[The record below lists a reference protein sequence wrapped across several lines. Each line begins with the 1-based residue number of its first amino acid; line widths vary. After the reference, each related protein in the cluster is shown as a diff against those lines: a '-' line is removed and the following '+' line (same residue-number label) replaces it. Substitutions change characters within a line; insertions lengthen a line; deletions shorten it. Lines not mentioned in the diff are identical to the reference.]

1 MGYPCWGAVCGLAW
15 FLMFSLVWVR
25 PARALAGQTVTCT
38 AVVETDADA
47 SYSESRLRG
56 TLRLTEIDGRPANVR
71 VQCSSFPGENAGER
85 FKAQFALAE
94 LPDNKYRL
102 SRNSKGVYLQAEYLG
117 SYQPLAASRAP
128 RFALYR
134 LRQRWSAVLRRWLPR
149 QLDGMETAMLLADK
163 SRLDD
168 AVQQAFRTAGVS
180 HLLAVSGLHLALL
193 CGLFSFGRRWKFYKP
208 LIILRGAVALF
219 YVLLTGVPVSVL
231 RAGLVFAVALA
242 GDFLLLPFDLLTA
255 TGFAAI
261 LMGLQNATRPAISA
275 FSCPSAPCW
284 AYRQPPR

>member
-1 MGYPCWGAVCGLAW
+1 
-15 FLMFSLVWVR
+15 MF
-25 PARALAGQTVTCT
+25 
-38 AVVETDADA
+38 VV
-47 SYSESRLRG
+47 
-56 TLRLTEIDGRPANVR
+56 
-71 VQCSSFPGENAGER
+71 PGENAGER
-85 FKAQFALAE
+85 FTARFALAE

-134 LRQRWSAVLRRWLPR
+134 LHQRWSAVLRRWLPR

-219 YVLLTGVPVSVL
+219 YVLLTGCLSRCCEQGWCL
-231 RAGLVFAVALA
+231 RWRWRG
-242 GDFLLLPFDLLTA
+242 T
-255 TGFAAI
+255 
-261 LMGLQNATRPAISA
+261 
-275 FSCPSAPCW
+275 SCCCRSTC
-284 AYRQPPR
+284 